1 LFWVCLP
8 SLTLVQLFGS
18 MLTIR
23 RTVLERVNAC
33 RCRKNCIRPLV
44 GAAGWPD
51 LSNLFHPGLTAAMN
65 SAARRETQSM
75 APSRSPSS
83 PSLSFPSL
91 LTCAATSSTAGG
103 GGGGAMDA
111 SKQPP
116 PQSQQQVRFRLR
128 RISGDGAC
136 MFRAIAQGAQMATHG
151 KAMSPES
158 EEMAALNLR
167 QAVVRELRRR
177 REEIEPFLPGIAA
190 DFDEYCSTMS
200 NPMAWGGEPEMVMA
214 VHVVQRPI
222 TVYHAEDGQLAPIV
236 TYGEHLLGAAQPISL
251 LWSGAHY
258 DLLVPELAAGTATG
272 AAAA

>member
-1 LFWVCLP
+1 
-8 SLTLVQLFGS
+8 
-18 MLTIR
+18 
-23 RTVLERVNAC
+23 
-33 RCRKNCIRPLV
+33 
-44 GAAGWPD
+44 
-51 LSNLFHPGLTAAMN
+51 
-65 SAARRETQSM
+65 M
-75 APSRSPSS
+75 APIRGPSS
-83 PSLSFPSL
+83 LSLSFPSL
-91 LTCAATSSTAGG
+91 LACVANSSSATPGG
-103 GGGGAMDA
+103 SGDAMGV
-111 SKQPP
+111 SHQPP

-151 KAMSPES
+151 KAMSLES
-158 EEMAALNLR
+158 EEVAALNLR

-190 DFDEYCSTMS
+190 DFDEYCRTMS

-222 TVYHAEDGQLAPIV
+222 TVYHVEDGQLAPIV
-236 TYGEHLLGAAQPISL
+236 TYGDQLLGSAQPISL

-258 DLLVPELAAGTATG
+258 DLLVPELAAGTAGG

>member
-1 LFWVCLP
+1 
-8 SLTLVQLFGS
+8 

-23 RTVLERVNAC
+23 HTVLARRNAC
-33 RCRKNCIRPLV
+33 TFRKHCMVRLL

-51 LSNLFHPGLTAAMN
+51 LSTLFPPGITAAMG
-65 SAARRETQSM
+65 SVIRRETLSSM
-75 APSRSPSS
+75 APSRSPA
-83 PSLSFPSL
+83 SLSLSSPSL
-91 LTCAATSSTAGG
+91 LTCAANFSSATSGG
-103 GGGGAMDA
+103 DGNAMGA
-111 SKQPP
+111 SQQP

-151 KAMSPES
+151 KAMSLES
-158 EEMAALNLR
+158 EEVAALNLR

-190 DFDEYCSTMS
+190 DFDEYCRTMS

-222 TVYHAEDGQLAPIV
+222 MVYHVEDGQLAPIV
-236 TYGEHLLGAAQPISL
+236 TYGDHLLGSAQPISL

-258 DLLVPELAAGTATG
+258 DLLVLELAAGTVP